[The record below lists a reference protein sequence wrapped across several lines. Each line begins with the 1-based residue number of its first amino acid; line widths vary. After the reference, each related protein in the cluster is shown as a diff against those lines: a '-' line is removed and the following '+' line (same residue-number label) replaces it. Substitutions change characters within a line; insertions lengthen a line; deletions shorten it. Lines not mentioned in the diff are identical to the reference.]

1 MMTTR
6 HDPAE
11 RNVRHTRAT
20 AWLTLIL
27 ATLTSLAGNV
37 YHAVTQPG
45 SGRASVVA
53 AAVVPV
59 LLLLGIHLIGGL
71 ARARADGRTVAAVY
85 RASVTA
91 VVTLVVLVFAAS
103 FIALRDVLV
112 SEGAPTWIAVIVPVA
127 VDLAIG
133 TATLVLFALK
143 PAAEAV
149 AAPVAAPRTA
159 PRAPR
164 EPAPAKPDPMYREL
178 EEMYRAP
185 VYAAPAPALHRDP
198 EPVYPEPTTA
208 LHRDAPQEYTAT
220 TPATYTAP
228 ASGTPEPSA
237 SPQLHAVSDAASAP
251 VVRYTDAVP
260 EYTAPVSDAPA
271 PAPAALHRDAV
282 HEAPAALHRD
292 APAIT
297 AKHRTAARKAIAA
310 GGITKTEDE
319 VAEVL
324 ARRDRGDS
332 IATIATAV
340 GINARTVSKIL
351 GKAPVL
357 TAVG

>member
-1 MMTTR
+1 MSALT
-6 HDPAE
+6 PAE
-11 RNVRHTRAT
+11 ANVRHTRAT
-20 AWLTLIL
+20 AWVTLIL

-112 SEGAPTWIAVIVPVA
+112 VEGAPTWIAVIVPVA

-159 PRAPR
+159 P
-164 EPAPAKPDPMYREL
+164 AKPDPMYREL
-178 EEMYRAP
+178 AEMYRAP

-228 ASGTPEPSA
+228 ALHTPEPSA
-237 SPQLHAVSDAASAP
+237 SPQLHAVTDAASAP

-260 EYTAPVSDAPA
+260 EYTSTPAPAPAVVHPDALHRDAPA
-271 PAPAALHRDAV
+271 PAPAALHD
-282 HEAPAALHRD
+282 D